1 MIIFVENNIYIF
13 LMSHDNNN
21 NNNGVDGIGIE
32 SKYMANRTL
41 YFC

>member
-21 NNNGVDGIGIE
+21 NNGVDGIGIE
-32 SKYMANRTL
+32 SKYYMANRTL